1 MVSYT
6 HLHTTLRYIES
17 GCVNFE
23 SCQFFC
29 LNRYKNNH
37 ANQMGSNYYTNTFI
51 GEPAESAEKQARDLV
66 RPPRKYQDFYW
77 TYHQF
82 QKQEM
87 TLETFEKSLATVR
100 SFNLVLVTEWLNSA
114 SKEID
119 DVLGWKVPP
128 KRVSHAFS

>member
-1 MVSYT
+1 
-6 HLHTTLRYIES
+6 
-17 GCVNFE
+17 
-23 SCQFFC
+23 
-29 LNRYKNNH
+29 
-37 ANQMGSNYYTNTFI
+37 
-51 GEPAESAEKQARDLV
+51 
-66 RPPRKYQDFYW
+66 
-77 TYHQF
+77 
-82 QKQEM
+82 M